1 MVHHFFMVI
10 KLVMI
15 KGLEI
20 NILRIEYFKLDQNII
35 FLVEFMKVMV
45 CIKKNLLMKRIK
57 YNLLIVL

>member
-15 KGLEI
+15 KELETK
-20 NILRIEYFKLDQNII
+20 ILKIEYFRLDQNTI

-45 CIKKNLLMKRIK
+45 LIKNLVMKRIK
-57 YNLLIVL
+57 YNLLIVQ